1 MPKRSKD
8 APLTKRQNAIYEFLK
23 TRIREDGYPP
33 SVREICAGVGLSSTS
48 SVHSHLKTLKEKGF
62 IRHSKSKNRAIEI
75 LEKDF
80 YYSGDD
86 YEKVPVVGKVTAGQP
101 ILAFED
107 IQGFFPIPIEYIGNH
122 EVFMLKVSGDSMI
135 ERGIMDKDLVL
146 VKKQPTAMNGEMVVA
161 LLDDS
166 ATVKTFY
173 KERSRIRLQPENNAY
188 EPIYTDDVTI
198 LGVVIGLYRRY

>member
-8 APLTKRQNAIYEFLK
+8 APLTKRQTAIYEFLK
-23 TRIREDGYPP
+23 SRIKEDGYPP

-48 SVHSHLKTLKEKGF
+48 SVHSHLATLEKKGF
-62 IRHSKSKNRAIEI
+62 IRHSKSKNRSIEI

-86 YEKVPVVGKVTAGQP
+86 YQTVPIIGKVTAGQP

-122 EVFMLKVSGDSMI
+122 EVFMLKVSGDSMT
-135 ERGIMDKDLVL
+135 ERGVMDKDMVL

-161 LLDDS
+161 LIDDS

-173 KERSRIRLQPENNAY
+173 KERSRIRLQPENSAY
-188 EPIYTDDVTI
+188 EPIYADDVTI